1 MAIAGK
7 ESCPLR
13 EGADTRRA
21 LQPTGRAGRD
31 GCPSLLPDF
40 VARGSN
46 YQIANQITLQC
57 KQRSAPGDVKGT
69 WRGVEGGEVG
79 RAGWQPAHLLTIHC
93 AKPAPPQ
100 SGSEEKHEPAATTS
114 NGCFF
119 FFFWFGGF

>member
-57 KQRSAPGDVKGT
+57 KQRSAPGDAKGT
-69 WRGVEGGEVG
+69 WRGWRAARWGGQAGSPRISSPFTVQNQHRP
-79 RAGWQPAHLLTIHC
+79 RAGAKKNTNPLLQH
-93 AKPAPPQ
+93 Q
-100 SGSEEKHEPAATTS
+100 MVLV
-114 NGCFF
+114 
-119 FFFWFGGF
+119 FWFGGF